1 MKSYSQFSES
11 LNDLYLKEW
20 EKLDEDTQKEFIR
33 QYAEENS
40 IELDEAALTLAATSP
55 YWVPAALAGAAYLGH
70 KVPGW
75 IKKHNQNKEMDRWLE
90 TGKFESSNIP
100 KSNRTNKQR
109 EETANR
115 EKERIN
121 TGNKNNKEEIKN
133 QRESEKINK
142 QLQNRT
148 ENPNNPNKKPS
159 NWKKFTNMIKN
170 NPLKSIAVGSGLG
183 YGGLGTLNWY
193 GNKYHN
199 KNNNSGSN
207 SSSSSSNNNNNGKPN
222 PADKW

>member
-40 IELDEAALTLAATSP
+40 IELDEEALTLAATSP
-55 YWVPAALAGAAYLGH
+55 YWVPAALAGAAYLGW
-70 KVPGW
+70 KAPGW
-75 IKKHNQNKEMDRWLE
+75 MKKHQNNKEMDRWLNQ
-90 TGKFESSNIP
+90 SST
-100 KSNRTNKQR
+100 SNVPSSSRTNKQR